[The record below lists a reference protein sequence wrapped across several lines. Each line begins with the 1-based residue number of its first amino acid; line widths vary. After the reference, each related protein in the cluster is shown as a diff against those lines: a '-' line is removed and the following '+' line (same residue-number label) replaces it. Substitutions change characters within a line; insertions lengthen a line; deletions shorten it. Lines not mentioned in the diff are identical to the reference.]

1 MSKTDNLQ
9 GSLEILVM
17 KLLRRGPTHGFAI
30 ASYIQQ
36 MSDDLLR
43 VEAGSLY
50 PALHRM
56 TEAGLLK
63 AEWRT
68 SDAGRRARI
77 YSLTAKGRRK
87 LEAEE
92 ARWHAIAGAVAK
104 VLRNLA

>member
-1 MSKTDNLQ
+1 MGKTDNLQ

-17 KLLRRGPTHGFAI
+17 KILRRGPTHGFAI

-36 MSDDLLR
+36 TSEDLLR

-68 SDAGRRARI
+68 SDAGRRARM
-77 YSLTAKGRRK
+77 YALTAKGRRK
-87 LEAEE
+87 LDAEE
-92 ARWHAIAGAVAK
+92 ERWHAIAGAVAK
-104 VLRNLA
+104 VLRSV